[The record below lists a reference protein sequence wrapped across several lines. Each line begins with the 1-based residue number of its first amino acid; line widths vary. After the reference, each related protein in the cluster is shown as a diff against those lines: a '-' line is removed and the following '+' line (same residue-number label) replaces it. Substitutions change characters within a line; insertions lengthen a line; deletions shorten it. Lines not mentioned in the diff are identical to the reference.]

1 MIQMELT
8 LYQID
13 AFADRPFEGNPA
25 AVCPLDEWLPDE
37 IMQLIAEENNLS
49 ETAFYIPLG
58 DESFQIRWFT
68 PKTEVNLC
76 GHATLA
82 AAYVIFD
89 IKGFKGKKIIFQSR
103 SGKLEVRKRDSLF
116 EMDFPSQT
124 PMPCDIPKELEK
136 ALNIRPINYLKS
148 EDYLIIFKTEED
160 LRNLKP
166 NYELLKKLDLRGVI
180 ATARS
185 EKYDFVLR
193 FFAPKLGIKEDPVTG
208 SAFTQ
213 LAPYWSKILEK
224 QKMRAKQISK
234 RGGEVFCEFRGERVI
249 IAGKAVKYLE
259 GKISINI

>member
-1 MIQMELT
+1 MELT

-25 AVCPLDEWLPDE
+25 VVCPLDEWLPDE

-103 SGKLEVRKRDSLF
+103 SGKLEVRKRDNLF

-136 ALNIRPINYLKS
+136 ALNIRPINCLKS

-160 LRNLKP
+160 LKNLKP

-213 LAPYWSKILEK
+213 LAPYWSKSLGK

-234 RGGEVFCEFRGERVI
+234 RGGEVFCEFKGERVI